1 MHIHGLEDPICK
13 MECILNW
20 QGYRRLHGKHKGLG
34 AQYALNTCKRTSGYL
49 QFVPDPHSPSPDT
62 ALGF

>member
-1 MHIHGLEDPICK
+1 MYIHGPEDPIRK

-34 AQYALNTCKRTSGYL
+34 AQYALNTCKHTPGSRLPFGPRIQASL
-49 QFVPDPHSPSPDT
+49 QR
-62 ALGF
+62 A